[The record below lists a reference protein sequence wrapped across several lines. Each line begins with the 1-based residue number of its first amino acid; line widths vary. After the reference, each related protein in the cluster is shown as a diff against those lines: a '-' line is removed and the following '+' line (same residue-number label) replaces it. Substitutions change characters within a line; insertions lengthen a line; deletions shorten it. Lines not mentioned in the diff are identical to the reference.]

1 MGKESRDKDKSFLKL
16 PAGKGV
22 IGLAIAVTLIT
33 TGIGFWQVS
42 QIRKAEELKTA
53 AAATASATAA
63 ATRTSVTAL
72 GRLTPQGE
80 VIKLSAPSASEGAR
94 IEILKVEEG
103 DRVSQGQIIAVLDTR
118 DRLQAILQQA
128 DKEVKVKQAELA
140 KVQAGAKTGEI
151 GAQKAEVAKS
161 EVQRQRETEG
171 ETANVARLEAQLRR
185 ETEGAE
191 ANVAKFDA
199 QLQRETEAEQAN
211 LAKFEAQLQR
221 ETEVQQAKLARL
233 EAQVRGEIASQN
245 ATVDRL
251 KAELANAEAEE
262 QRNKELSETGAISA
276 SAYDTKRLAVETARQ
291 RVKEAQAILE
301 KTVQTLRQEIVETQ
315 ATVKQKLETGKQE
328 INQSR
333 ANLKR
338 KLETGR
344 QEINQAR
351 ATLNQKIETGRE
363 QINQAEALLKQKA
376 ETGQE
381 QINQAQANLD
391 QIGEVRTEDV
401 QAAQAAVESAI
412 ATKQKAQVDL
422 NLSYVKAPVSGS
434 ILKVHTRQ
442 GERINTENGIVE
454 LGRTDQ
460 MYAIAEVYETDIAKV
475 RNGQRATV
483 TSSVFTGTL
492 EGKVARIGKQI
503 GKKDV
508 LNTDPAADTDARVV
522 EVRIRLDPESS
533 KKVATLT
540 NLQVEVKIDI

>member
-1 MGKESRDKDKSFLKL
+1 M
-16 PAGKGV
+16 
-22 IGLAIAVTLIT
+22 
-33 TGIGFWQVS
+33 
-42 QIRKAEELKTA
+42 
-53 AAATASATAA
+53 
-63 ATRTSVTAL
+63 

-94 IEILKVEEG
+94 IELLQVEEG

-118 DRLQAILQQA
+118 DWLQAILQQA

-140 KVQAGAKTGEI
+140 KIQAGAKTGQI

-161 EVQRQRETEG
+161 EAQVQRETEG
-171 ETANVARLEAQLRR
+171 EAANVARLEAQLRR
-185 ETEGAE
+185 ETEAE
-191 ANVAKFDA
+191 QANVAKFES

-211 LAKFEAQLQR
+211 LAKFESQLER
-221 ETEVQQAKLARL
+221 ETEVQQSKLARL
-233 EAQVRGEIASQN
+233 EAQLRGEIASQN

-251 KAELANAEAEE
+251 TAELTNAEAEE

-276 SAYDTKRLAVETARQ
+276 STYDTKRLAVDTARQ

-301 KTVQTLRQEIVETQ
+301 KTVQTLQEEIVETK
-315 ATVKQKLETGKQE
+315 ATVKQTVETGKQE

-333 ANLKR
+333 ANLRR

-363 QINQAEALLKQKA
+363 QINQAEAMLKQKA
-376 ETGQE
+376 ETGEE
-381 QINQAQANLD
+381 QNQSIQSKSRPNW
-391 QIGEVRTEDV
+391 RSPCRNV

-422 NLSYVKAPVSGS
+422 NLSYVKAPVSGD

-454 LGRTDQ
+454 LRHTDQ
-460 MYAIAEVYETDIAKV
+460 MYAVAEVYETDIAKV

-483 TSSVFTGTL
+483 SSPVFAGTL
-492 EGKVARIGKQI
+492 EGTVARIGKQI

-508 LNTDPAADTDARVV
+508 LNTDPTADTDARVI

-533 KKVATLT
+533 KKLLH
-540 NLQVEVKIDI
+540 LQTCRLKSK

>member
-1 MGKESRDKDKSFLKL
+1 MGKESRVKDKSFLKPPGRGL
-16 PAGKGV
+16 
-22 IGLAIAVTLIT
+22 IGLAIAATLIT
-33 TGIGFWQVS
+33 TGVGFWQVS
-42 QIRKAEELKTA
+42 QLKKAEELKAAAAA
-53 AAATASATAA
+53 AAATSV
-63 ATRTSVTAL
+63 ATRNSVTAL

-94 IEILKVEEG
+94 IEQLQVEEG

-140 KVQAGAKTGEI
+140 KIQAGAKTGVV
-151 GAQKAEVAKS
+151 GAQKAEVAKF
-161 EVQRQRETEG
+161 EAQVQRETEG
-171 ETANVARLEAQLRR
+171 EAANIARLEAQLRR
-185 ETEGAE
+185 ETEAE
-191 ANVAKFDA
+191 QANVAKFEA

-211 LAKFEAQLQR
+211 LAKFEAQLER
-221 ETEVQQAKLARL
+221 ETEVQQSKLARL
-233 EAQVRGEIASQN
+233 EAQLRGEIASQN

-251 KAELANAEAEE
+251 KAELTNAEAEE
-262 QRNKELSETGAISA
+262 QRNKELSQTGAISA
-276 SAYDTKRLAVETARQ
+276 SAYDTKRLAAETARQ

-301 KTVQTLRQEIVETQ
+301 KTVQTLQEQIVETK
-315 ATVKQKLETGKQE
+315 ATIKQTVETGKQE

-333 ANLKR
+333 ANLRR

-363 QINQAEALLKQKA
+363 QINQAEAILKQKA

-381 QINQAQANLD
+381 QINQAKANLD
-391 QIGEVRTEDV
+391 QIAEVRPEDV

-412 ATKQKAQVDL
+412 ASKQKAQVDL
-422 NLSYVKAPVSGS
+422 NLSYVKAPVSGY
-434 ILKVHTRQ
+434 ILKVHSRQ
-442 GERINTENGIVE
+442 GEAVNTQDGIVE
-454 LGRTDQ
+454 LGGTDQ
-460 MYAIAEVYETDIAKV
+460 MYAVAEVYETDIAKV

-483 TSSVFTGTL
+483 TSPVFAGTV
-492 EGKVARIGKQI
+492 EGKVDRIGKQI
-503 GKKDV
+503 SKKDV
-508 LNTDPAADTDARVV
+508 LNTDPAADTDARVI

-540 NLQVEVKIDI
+540 NLQVEVKINI